1 MKYTSLMNY
10 LIIYFELVIYLYLF
24 FLQNSK
30 KKTYHHIKNKKIKKK
45 NIIKNH

>member
-24 FLQNSK
+24 FYKIPKKKNISSHKKQKNK
-30 KKTYHHIKNKKIKKK
+30 KKTYN
-45 NIIKNH
+45 

>member
-30 KKTYHHIKNKKIKKK
+30 KKNISSHEKQKNKKKH
-45 NIIKNH
+45 IIKNH